1 LRLDEDLRSKKF
13 RVQRDSVKAINISM
27 SLFIQ
32 LLTKTC
38 EVVLSTSGSSIPGK
52 RGENTLELEHLVKA
66 VKRYDVLAFIKDAVL
81 EMRTEKPASTA
92 RPLAPANGRVGNSSR
107 TKRPAETAAPDSE
120 NCHMDISSEPS
131 KKLKTSQMSIT
142 SFFNKTS
149 SSV

>member
-1 LRLDEDLRSKKF
+1 
-13 RVQRDSVKAINISM
+13 M

-66 VKRYDVLAFIKDAVL
+66 VKRYDVLAFIKDVVA

-92 RPLAPANGRVGNSSR
+92 RPLAPTNGRVGNSSR
-107 TKRPAETAAPDSE
+107 TKRPAETAHTADSD
-120 NCHMDISSEPS
+120 NCHMDLSLEPC

-149 SSV
+149 TSV